1 DGELEYV
8 GDALAPKAHLECL
21 SVVALPLAHLA
32 RNVDVREEVHLDLH
46 QPIALARLAPPALHV
61 EREASRPISADLRFR
76 QLGKQLADRREQAR
90 VGGRIRSWRAANR
103 ALIDVDDLID
113 VLEPRYAPVRA
124 RNHARS
130 VEMPRQRAMQ
140 DVLDERRLAGA
151 RYTRHGHENAQR
163 DLDVEVA
170 QVVLARAL
178 DANHSALVDVASAA
192 RR

>member
-1 DGELEYV
+1 
-8 GDALAPKAHLECL
+8 
-21 SVVALPLAHLA
+21 
-32 RNVDVREEVHLDLH
+32 
-46 QPIALARLAPPALHV
+46 
-61 EREASRPISADLRFR
+61 SADLRFR

-192 RR
+192 RRLDLHLTAEILARNRARCLDDVVYGARGNHLAPVLPRPGPEIDDVIRGPHRLFIVLDDNHCVSEISQLH